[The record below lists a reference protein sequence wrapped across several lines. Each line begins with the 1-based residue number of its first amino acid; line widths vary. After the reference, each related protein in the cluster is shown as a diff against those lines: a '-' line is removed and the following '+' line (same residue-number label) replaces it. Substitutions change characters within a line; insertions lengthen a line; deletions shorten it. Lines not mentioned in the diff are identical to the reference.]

1 MIFRTESSTYEV
13 DRAGRRIRR
22 VSGKGPPTPR
32 MGEEGEWR
40 RYSDLSEVRVGEP
53 VVVLWAMGEESGL
66 AVARTTVTSPVRE
79 VEFLD

>member
-1 MIFRTESSTYEV
+1 
-13 DRAGRRIRR
+13 
-22 VSGKGPPTPR
+22 